1 MHALIKRKLITIS
14 CVIVLVTVSRE
25 SCNIHHVTMS
35 KRVLFFVVVSD
46 WNIVII
52 TWLKNAWRP
61 SVESER
67 MDALDVYRLVGDVFH
82 VRCHLCLL
90 QEASG
95 FHRALQQHSGTTG
108 TTSSSRQRIGTYA
121 GPWWYQSI
129 LRETYTASSIM
140 QTNLDEGVI
149 PPLSDNNRLDLL
161 LNLGIK
167 KTTREQVPKL
177 DSNAKVIVKKNS
189 SSGFTG
195 LQFRLILC

>member
-1 MHALIKRKLITIS
+1 
-14 CVIVLVTVSRE
+14 
-25 SCNIHHVTMS
+25 
-35 KRVLFFVVVSD
+35 
-46 WNIVII
+46 
-52 TWLKNAWRP
+52 
-61 SVESER
+61 
-67 MDALDVYRLVGDVFH
+67 LVGDVFH

-129 LRETYTASSIM
+129 LRETYRASSIM

-177 DSNAKVIVKKNS
+177 NSNAKVIVKKNS

>member
-1 MHALIKRKLITIS
+1 
-14 CVIVLVTVSRE
+14 
-25 SCNIHHVTMS
+25 
-35 KRVLFFVVVSD
+35 
-46 WNIVII
+46 
-52 TWLKNAWRP
+52 
-61 SVESER
+61 
-67 MDALDVYRLVGDVFH
+67 
-82 VRCHLCLL
+82 
-90 QEASG
+90 
-95 FHRALQQHSGTTG
+95 
-108 TTSSSRQRIGTYA
+108 
-121 GPWWYQSI
+121 
-129 LRETYTASSIM
+129 M